1 MAIGNGLL
9 NNPVLS
15 GLLGGGGPA
24 AIKAA
29 KDREL
34 AQLRQGI
41 RGRQISAPGAVSPAS
56 RESLGTGLSA
66 LGSALGDIAKMR
78 KERATRQA
86 IMDSGKP
93 VVTTERVLTSPQMT
107 VNVPGQFNE
116 VPRLK
121 SLNVTQD
128 GIPRSVDATARA
140 QQMLATGNPNEQR
153 LGEAALEALNSA
165 SRPEL
170 PPARPVETPTNAED
184 IAEER
189 DRRLE
194 VDNRLR
200 LEDNEQAADLLN
212 LQYTPGY
219 QKVVAEK
226 YEDQERQRA
235 PTMDE
240 RVNRLLAAGEL
251 GAANK
256 LATIASSQATA
267 KTARLKAQAELA
279 KLKQSGLNDPE
290 KRYNAII
297 KLQKAHN
304 ESKVTQEYR
313 NGQRNYLAL
322 KAASKR
328 NDPVA
333 DLDMVFAIA
342 KIWDPNSVVRENEQ
356 ASIKN
361 TGGLPDFI
369 FSAFQAL
376 KSGAR
381 LRPET
386 RARMMASAED
396 RMKTFRGRYKDR
408 VLLTKRT
415 ADKFG
420 FAYDLTGISDRDM
433 KDFFPVTYKFG
444 D

>member
-41 RGRQISAPGAVSPAS
+41 RGRQISAPGAVAPAS

-78 KERATRQA
+78 RQHATRQA
-86 IMDSGKP
+86 IIDSGKP
-93 VVTTERVLTSPQMT
+93 ITTTDRVLVQPQRT
-107 VNVPGQFNE
+107 VNMPRRFIDPGHIE
-116 VPRLK
+116 SMSTGLSMSGKP
-121 SLNVTQD
+121 
-128 GIPRSVDATARA
+128 SVDAEARA
-140 QQMLATGNPNEQR
+140 SEMAMGANPNEQR
-153 LGEAALEALNSA
+153 LGGEALRLIRA
-165 SRPEL
+165 DDGTD
-170 PPARPVETPTNAED
+170 PAVEAEVID
-184 IAEER
+184 DETADALVT
-189 DRRLE
+189 DR
-194 VDNRLR
+194 
-200 LEDNEQAADLLN
+200 NEQIADLLN
-212 LQYTPGY
+212 LQYTPGF
-219 QKVVAEK
+219 QKVIAEK
-226 YEDQERQRA
+226 YEDQERTRA
-235 PTMDE
+235 PSMNE

-251 GAANK
+251 GAAGK

-267 KTARLKAQAELA
+267 RTARLKAQAELA

-290 KRYNAII
+290 KRYNAVI

-304 ESKVTQEYR
+304 DSKTTQQYR
-313 NGQRNYLAL
+313 NGQRYYLAL
-322 KAASKR
+322 KAASQR
-328 NDPVA
+328 DDPVA

-356 ASIKN
+356 DSIKN

-396 RMKTFRGRYKDR
+396 RMKTFRSRYKDR

-420 FAYDLTGISDRDM
+420 FAYDLTGISDSDM
-433 KDFFPVTYKFG
+433 KEFFPVTYKFG